1 LNREEQNKISR
12 ERILIASLKEFGE
25 KDYSQASINNICKN
39 NEISKGLLFHY
50 YKNKD
55 ELFLM
60 CVENLFVD
68 LSNYLNNNDKII
80 YSNAEEIL
88 KKYLEKRFEFFNEF
102 LYYEQIFYTAVF
114 NPPKHLV
121 QKIQMLKEILDE
133 TNKDFLRE
141 IIINLDLKP
150 DIIIEDVIEV
160 IIGCWS
166 YLHVKIQYV
175 NLQQEGEKSV
185 DLKMYIKEFV
195 KMINMIL
202 YGIVK

>member
-1 LNREEQNKISR
+1 MNREEQNKISR